1 MFNQCTIEGR
11 LVADVRKS
19 NTTNGTKAVTF
30 SVANARSNKST
41 LFFNCV
47 AYGTTAEFIAKYFKK
62 GSPVIVSGPLEYY
75 DTERDGKKYRNYQ
88 IIAVTC
94 DFPVSNKDHAA
105 DNDHAADS
113 AESTD
118 NDW

>member
-11 LVADVRKS
+11 LTADVRKS

-47 AYGTTAEFIAKYFKK
+47 AYGTTAEFIAKHFKK

-94 DFPVSNKDHAA
+94 DFPVSNKDHV
-105 DNDHAADS
+105 AADS
-113 AESTD
+113 AGAESTED
-118 NDW
+118 NNDW

>member
-11 LVADVRKS
+11 LTADVRKT

-30 SVANARSNKST
+30 SVANARGNKT
-41 LFFNCV
+41 TMFFNVV
-47 AYGTTAEFIAKYFKK
+47 AYGSTAEFIAKYFKK

-75 DTERDGKKYRNYQ
+75 DSERDGKKYRNYQ
-88 IIAVTC
+88 IIAVSC

-105 DNDHAADS
+105 ADSTADS
-113 AESTD
+113 AESTN